1 MVLSAA
7 CAEIDNMYVSGDEL
21 VLEVNG
27 TQYSLFSRTANLETL
42 AGLVKGESGLK
53 LRLDL
58 KETGGSSVDDDIKEL
73 RHLIGEENLK
83 VK

>member
-1 MVLSAA
+1 MELSAA

-27 TQYSLFSRTANLETL
+27 TQYSLFSRTANLEIL

>member
-1 MVLSAA
+1 M
-7 CAEIDNMYVSGDEL
+7 
-21 VLEVNG
+21 LEANG
-27 TQYSLFSRTANLETL
+27 TQSSLVSRTTNLETL